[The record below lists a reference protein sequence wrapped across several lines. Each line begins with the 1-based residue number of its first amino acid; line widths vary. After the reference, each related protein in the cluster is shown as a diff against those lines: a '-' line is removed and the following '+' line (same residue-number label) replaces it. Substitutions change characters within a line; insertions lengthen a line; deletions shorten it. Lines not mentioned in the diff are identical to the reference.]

1 MIFSRDSM
9 YGNIQRKTLIDINE
23 VDNINVQ
30 TKNKIKKLK
39 LFLTEGP
46 SGSFL

>member
-1 MIFSRDSM
+1 MIFSSDSM

-39 LFLTEGP
+39 LFLAEGP